1 MKSYQM
7 VPTNLFLISL
17 FLISFVDG
25 DFLRHCVDQSVCQN
39 HGRCFLSA
47 ARQSTDRCLNANSEF
62 SETDQM
68 CLTSYGNRLI
78 AYDEAQKNCANTLDS
93 QLIRLQ
99 SVEKRNWLQQKF
111 FEELKAGVW
120 IEESNDNFISS
131 VFAAINNNS
140 SEESKCL
147 LAQVIDGSMEIVYQP
162 CDHRHLAVCEKEA
175 DRFNGSDHWYV
186 QCECPRGYA
195 GRYCEFAKSEDKA
208 FDRIKCAD
216 ENLNVLCEENSGT
229 LVVDYALYGRAKDLR
244 ENTCEEKEETNVDC
258 IDSSS
263 LMTLVNRCQGRKS
276 CKINRIADL
285 FPNTNCTGGMSLQHR
300 MRCTRVPETVC
311 PHATTFINERC
322 YELSK
327 SQHKLNYAEAKR
339 HCAAKGGQL
348 AHFDS
353 NSNLFEFLESKPHR
367 DYEVWVYND
376 TDVSLPLK
384 RKAEC
389 LAIAWWNRN
398 VVQIPCF
405 ASLGYICE
413 FLPTGRTPE
422 RIRGTPRAQKTNS
435 ETEKPKCPEQQ
446 WNKLTIPE
454 TKACEIATVEC
465 PNHLD
470 GTLTWLCD
478 CKSATWS
485 TKPDLSDC
493 LNPSIRSLKELISIG
508 EEPLSV
514 MQMFQVKID
523 ELFDSKSLTG
533 GDVIAFI
540 ENFEESMFRVKN
552 LLNNRSKSAEWRGI
566 YGQKFSKVVGSVGDR
581 LLDSEAE
588 DAWLQLSDTLRIERA
603 AKMMTLLQDILVVR
617 GLGLTTGTK
626 ATVQFR
632 NYEGQVLLKEPVPPA
647 NDVPMMI
654 NRAMRIQNIPMQLT
668 HQNVSADQIQFKVGG
683 SKSIMQL
690 PNSDFLS
697 SLAPQF
703 SHATMLFSHSR
714 GESLGPTEN
723 EGVPPVKLGYFTFT
737 KLGKLMSNS
746 TNKSRINSQI
756 FGAFVNDP
764 NISVNLAVGMAANFT
779 FQHLITEGVSN
790 ASCVFWDIFE
800 GTWSRNGCVLIETNK
815 QTTKCSCSHLT
826 SFAVLMDFTD
836 SLAVYNGQ
844 FGQPKSAIGIA
855 LDVITIVG
863 CTTSIVCLFL
873 CVLVFTIFRSLHS
886 NIRVVIHRNLCLSL
900 LAGELLFLFG
910 IDKTE
915 STEVCRSV
923 AIGLHYFFLCS
934 FLWCFFEGY
943 QLYLML
949 IKVFESSR
957 KHTELLYCLGFVLPA
972 IWVAISVFVEPNNY
986 GTDDYC
992 WINVQSPTI
1001 WAFLLPIGL
1010 VIFFNITTLAIAFRT
1025 VLSVQNRDRSL
1036 ALRVYGWLK
1045 GSLTLCCLLGVTWV
1059 FGFLTAIQVVQP
1071 FFAFVFTIL
1080 NSLQGAFIFGLH
1092 VVCNEKARQAIL
1104 RCVHNGVCGS
1114 QVSETSKQ
1122 SSSSYNQRSNNF
1134 FALNKD
1140 RLLQWWPLS
1149 KSRSS
1154 NSSGSSQKSSREL
1167 EIRFKPIALIHQL
1180 ATPEEEE
1187 RAQTRSDEKPQ
1198 EEDEQIT
1205 RKRLLAASPE
1215 VTVERF

>member
-1 MKSYQM
+1 MESCQM
-7 VPTNLFLISL
+7 VATHSFLISL

-25 DFLRHCVDQSVCQN
+25 DFLRHCADQSVCQN
-39 HGRCFLSA
+39 GGRCFLSA
-47 ARQSTDRCLNANSEF
+47 ARQSTDRCLNSNSEF

-68 CLTSYGNRLI
+68 CVTGYANWLI
-78 AYDEAQKNCANTLDS
+78 TYDEAQQNCADNLDG

-99 SVEKRNWLQQKF
+99 SEEKRIWVRQKYS
-111 FEELKAGVW
+111 EELRAGVW
-120 IEESNDNFISS
+120 IEDSNDNFI
-131 VFAAINNNS
+131 VNDFAAINNS
-140 SEESKCL
+140 LEESKCL
-147 LAQVIDGSMEIVYQP
+147 LAQEIDGTVQIVYQP
-162 CDHRHLAVCEKEA
+162 CDHRHLAVCEREA
-175 DRFNGSDHWYV
+175 DRFNGSDYWYV

-229 LVVDYALYGRAKDLR
+229 LVVDYALYGHAEDLR
-244 ENTCEEKEETNVDC
+244 KSTCEEKKETHLDC

-276 CKINRIADL
+276 CKIDRIGDL
-285 FPNTNCTGGMSLQHR
+285 FPNTNCTGSMSLQHR
-300 MRCTRVPETVC
+300 MRCTRKPETIC
-311 PHATTFINERC
+311 PQSTTFINERC

-327 SQHKLNYAEAKR
+327 TQHKLNYAEAKR
-339 HCAAKGGQL
+339 HCAAKGGEL
-348 AHFDS
+348 AHFDK
-353 NSNLFEFLESKPHR
+353 NTNLFEFLEAKPHR

-376 TDVSLPLK
+376 TDIFVPLK

-435 ETEKPKCPEQQ
+435 VTKKPKCPEQQ

-454 TKACEIATVEC
+454 TNACEIATVEC
-465 PNHLD
+465 PNNLD

-478 CKSATWS
+478 CKSATWTS
-485 TKPDLSDC
+485 KPDMSDC

-508 EEPLSV
+508 EEPLNV
-514 MQMFQVKID
+514 MRRFQDKLG
-523 ELFDSKSLTG
+523 ELFDSGSLTG
-533 GDVIAFI
+533 GDVIAFV
-540 ENFEESMFRVKN
+540 ENLDESMFRVKN
-552 LLNNRSKSAEWRGI
+552 VLNDRRKSAEWRGN
-566 YGQKFSKVVGSVGDR
+566 YGREFSKVVGNVGDR

-588 DAWLQLSDTLRIERA
+588 NAWLQLSDKLRIDKA
-603 AKMMTLLQDILVVR
+603 AKMMMLLQDMMVVR
-617 GLGLTTGTK
+617 GTGLTAGSK
-626 ATVQFR
+626 AMVQFR
-632 NYEGQVLLKEPVPPA
+632 NYEGQVLLKEQVPPA
-647 NDVPMMI
+647 DDVPMMI
-654 NRAMRIQNIPMQLT
+654 NRAMRIQGNPIQLP
-668 HQNVSADQIQFKVGG
+668 HQNVPADHIQFKVGG
-683 SKSIMQL
+683 SKSGMHL
-690 PNSDFLS
+690 PSSDFLS

-703 SHATMLFSHSR
+703 SQPTMLFSHSR
-714 GESLGPTEN
+714 GESIGPNEN
-723 EGVPPVKLGYFTFT
+723 EGVSPVKLGYFTFM

-746 TNKSRINSQI
+746 TTKSRINSQI

-800 GTWSRNGCVLIETNK
+800 RTWSRDGCILIETNK
-815 QTTKCSCSHLT
+815 QMTKCSCSHLT

-844 FGQPKSAIGIA
+844 FGHSKSAVGIA
-855 LDVITIVG
+855 LDIITIVG
-863 CTTSIVCLFL
+863 CIISIVVKYKYSRCNSSKFVFEFVGRRTSFPFWNRQDRLSRIMSSSSHRITLLLSVFL
-873 CVLVFTIFRSLHS
+873 
-886 NIRVVIHRNLCLSL
+886 
-900 LAGELLFLFG
+900 
-910 IDKTE
+910 
-915 STEVCRSV
+915 
-923 AIGLHYFFLCS
+923 
-934 FLWCFFEGY
+934 
-943 QLYLML
+943 LM
-949 IKVFESSR
+949 VFESSR
-957 KHTELLYCLGFVLPA
+957 KHTELLYCLGFVLPG
-972 IWVAISVFVEPNNY
+972 IWVAISVFVEPSNY
-986 GTDDYC
+986 GTDEYC
-992 WINVQSPTI
+992 WINVRSPTI

-1059 FGFLTAIQVVQP
+1059 FGFLTAIQIVQP

-1080 NSLQGAFIFGLH
+1080 NSLQGAFIFGWH
-1092 VVCNEKARQAIL
+1092 VICNEKARQAVR

-1114 QVSETSKQ
+1114 QVSENSKQ

-1140 RLLQWWPLS
+1140 RLLQWLPLS

-1154 NSSGSSQKSSREL
+1154 NSSRSSQKNSHEL

-1187 RAQTRSDEKPQ
+1187 RSQSRCEEKGQ
-1198 EEDEQIT
+1198 EEDEQVT

>member
-1 MKSYQM
+1 M
-7 VPTNLFLISL
+7 VTFCVIVSINRFVKITVDVFFLLVMQI
-17 FLISFVDG
+17 
-25 DFLRHCVDQSVCQN
+25 LRMTSIDWLYIV
-39 HGRCFLSA
+39 

-140 SEESKCL
+140 SEGKDSNITCFMLLLESKCL

-229 LVVDYALYGRAKDLR
+229 LDLR

-714 GESLGPTEN
+714 GESLGPT
-723 EGVPPVKLGYFTFT
+723 
-737 KLGKLMSNS
+737 GKL
-746 TNKSRINSQI
+746 TTL
-756 FGAFVNDP
+756 
-764 NISVNLAVGMAANFT
+764 NLNV
-779 FQHLITEGVSN
+779 L
-790 ASCVFWDIFE
+790 SCR
-800 GTWSRNGCVLIETNK
+800 TWSRNGCVLIETNK

-1080 NSLQGAFIFGLH
+1080 NSLQGAFYIWIARGLQRKSSTSNST
-1092 VVCNEKARQAIL
+1092 VCSQRCL
-1104 RCVHNGVCGS
+1104 RIASIRNF
-1114 QVSETSKQ
+1114 ETVEFIIQPTIEQLLRIK
-1122 SSSSYNQRSNNF
+1122 QRSTVTVV
-1134 FALNKD
+1134 AVV
-1140 RLLQWWPLS
+1140 
-1149 KSRSS
+1149 
-1154 NSSGSSQKSSREL
+1154 
-1167 EIRFKPIALIHQL
+1167 
-1180 ATPEEEE
+1180 
-1187 RAQTRSDEKPQ
+1187 
-1198 EEDEQIT
+1198 QIT
-1205 RKRLLAASPE
+1205 ILKFIGQQSE
-1215 VTVERF
+1215 E